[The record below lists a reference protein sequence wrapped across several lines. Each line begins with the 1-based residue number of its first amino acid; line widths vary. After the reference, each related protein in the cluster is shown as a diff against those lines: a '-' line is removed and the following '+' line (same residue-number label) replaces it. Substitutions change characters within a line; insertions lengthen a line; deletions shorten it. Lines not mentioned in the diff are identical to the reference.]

1 MQPVSRK
8 PAAPASSTDIPPIS
22 RRLGFT
28 FLVLLSGFCGI
39 SYEVLYA
46 RILSNFIGDQF
57 LVSASIL
64 LTFMLGIGFGTLYAH
79 RLWRWLWLVEGGIG
93 AFGAAFALGSGRV
106 EEWYYA
112 AGALSRDMGG
122 SMLVCFILLSAPA
135 FLIGCSLPLFAGYLN
150 RLGGGRVFA
159 RAYMVYNFGAALTV
173 LLIEFWLLRELGIR
187 TTVLAMAALNGLISL
202 YLLLGFRELCVAP
215 PAALEPLPVPGR
227 HLLALVAV
235 SVGSAVFQL
244 LMIKIAESFLG
255 PFRETF
261 AIVLALVLL
270 GIATGSAITSRW
282 RVNFGWLLF
291 AGLLGLLWLVA
302 GYGWVMSGYAA
313 VHEAAVEHPFTAV
326 GHRVLALALLM
337 GLPAIAFGA
346 TIPALLGELG
356 SVARESGKL
365 LCVSSLANAA
375 GFLLM
380 ALVLHRHWDYGALI
394 LWVGGWAALGLVL
407 HGGFRSRPAMA
418 GLAVFATM
426 IAVHRGWW
434 DERLLYSGYESFQST
449 AMLEGQRQSPTFPEH
464 FKGYQDVYSLN
475 RVGDDIYFF
484 INGYISMRVN
494 SPAEKI
500 VGAFPAL
507 FAPRHDRALV
517 LGVGSGA
524 TAGTVACLFDQV
536 DAVELNPLMVRNL
549 YRIKEYNFDLGEK
562 PNTRFILDDAIHY
575 ARVSR
580 DHYTLIINTV
590 TSPRYFS
597 SAKLYTREF
606 LSSIRQRLT
615 PDGVYV
621 TWIDTRVGAHGLD
634 IILKT
639 VKESFAECLLGGI
652 KGGYYLLLCSQG
664 PIRLQQPDLVATNS
678 VLAGFFQTNGL
689 PPRLLPYALLHTRA
703 TDLIKDPK
711 VRVNTTDFPALEFE
725 MARLDDRELIHFSE
739 TVAKALDLTALA
751 KGLAPAVQFD
761 PVDFALLANRLY
773 QNSRLLAGSLA
784 AAEKTSEGFEERYAA
799 AELEYYRQYAAG
811 ANSADLHHQHASK
824 LMAQGRFEEVL
835 EAERKALAL
844 NPASPRSA
852 YNIAYSHENLGKF
865 ELAAAYYLGEMRLE
879 APASDV
885 ALGLARAHL
894 KLNQLDTALAYARR
908 ANAVEERA
916 ENYRCLYRILDA
928 MGKKTEAD
936 EAYQRALNF
945 GIQAATNAPGPR
957 LTR

>member
-1 MQPVSRK
+1 MQPASRE
-8 PAAPASSTDIPPIS
+8 PAAPEASADIPPLS

-93 AFGAAFALGSGRV
+93 VFGAAFALGSGRV

-112 AGALSRDMGG
+112 ASALSRDMGG

-159 RAYMVYNFGAALTV
+159 RAYMIYNFGAALTV

-187 TTVLAMAALNGLISL
+187 ATVLAMAALNGFISL
-202 YLLLGFRELCVAP
+202 CLLLGFRELRVAP
-215 PAALEPLPVPGR
+215 PAALEPFPVPRR
-227 HLLALVAV
+227 HLLALAAA

-313 VHEAAVEHPFTAV
+313 VHEAAVEHPFTAI

-337 GLPAIAFGA
+337 GLPAIAF
-346 TIPALLGELG
+346 
-356 SVARESGKL
+356 
-365 LCVSSLANAA
+365 
-375 GFLLM
+375 
-380 ALVLHRHWDYGALI
+380 
-394 LWVGGWAALGLVL
+394 
-407 HGGFRSRPAMA
+407 
-418 GLAVFATM
+418 
-426 IAVHRGWW
+426 
-434 DERLLYSGYESFQST
+434 
-449 AMLEGQRQSPTFPEH
+449 
-464 FKGYQDVYSLN
+464 
-475 RVGDDIYFF
+475 
-484 INGYISMRVN
+484 
-494 SPAEKI
+494 
-500 VGAFPAL
+500 PAL
-507 FAPRHDRALV
+507 FVPRHDRALV

-524 TAGTVACLFDQV
+524 TAGTVSCLFDQV
-536 DAVELNPLMVRNL
+536 DAVELNPLMVKNL
-549 YRIKEYNFDLGEK
+549 FRIKEYNFDLGVK

-664 PIRLQQPDLVATNS
+664 PIRLQQPDLVATNT
-678 VLAGFFQTNGL
+678 VLAGFFETNGL

-711 VRVNTTDFPALEFE
+711 VRVNTADFPALEFE

-751 KGLAPAVQFD
+751 KGLAPAVRFD

-773 QNSRLLAGSLA
+773 QNSRLLAGSFA
-784 AAEKTSEGFEERYAA
+784 VAEKASEGFEERYAA

-811 ANSADLHHQHASK
+811 ANSADLHHQYASK
-824 LMAQGRFEEVL
+824 LMAQGHFKEVI
-835 EAERKALAL
+835 EAENKALAL
-844 NPASPRSA
+844 NPMYPRSA
-852 YNIAYSHENLGKF
+852 FNIAYSHENLGKF
-865 ELAAAYYLGEMRLE
+865 ELAAAYYLGELRLD
-879 APASDV
+879 ASASDV
-885 ALGLARAHL
+885 ALGLARVHL
-894 KLNQLDTALAYARR
+894 KLNQLDTALAYAKR

-945 GIQAATNAPGPR
+945 GIPPATNAPGPTPGLR
-957 LTR
+957 PGH